1 MALQKGETDHQ
12 EIFGDEMNQG
22 KEGHKYASCEVC
34 GMIYKDRQN
43 LYKHVIKTGHYQGD
57 IKLHRLRLSNMNQCL
72 ECEKI
77 FDNK

>member
-43 LYKHVIKTGHYQGD
+43 LYKHVIKTGHY
-57 IKLHRLRLSNMNQCL
+57 
-72 ECEKI
+72 
-77 FDNK
+77 